1 MLWHFP
7 ALQLF
12 TWPPLL
18 WTDHRLLPAP
28 PGGESGKDFSRI
40 SADPAH
46 GSTAPAPGEGLQGC
60 IHLLCEGSS
69 LFQGL
74 QGLEGNVTGLK
85 SVLLLWSG
93 RAELGAALLLS
104 GRSAAGTGASCETG
118 LALHSCTSIH
128 AALGELLK
136 MFLSLQC
143 CRIWQNWFFWEGR
156 EASRPKTNG

>member
-1 MLWHFP
+1 MAKISPEF
-7 ALQLF
+7 QLI
-12 TWPPLL
+12 
-18 WTDHRLLPAP
+18 LPTAARP
-28 PGGESGKDFSRI
+28 QHQERGCR
-40 SADPAH
+40 AA
-46 GSTAPAPGEGLQGC
+46 STSCARGAA
-60 IHLLCEGSS
+60 SS
-69 LFQGL
+69 QGL